1 MHDGMLDKVAL
12 WDLASRQHGALHIGQ
27 VLDLGVSHAHVGTLV
42 ARGDLVRA
50 APRVLVVAGSAD
62 TAERRASTAVLN
74 AGADACL
81 SHQSGAA
88 WWDLP
93 GFLLEPWQ
101 VTRGRRIKDGRP
113 YGATVHE
120 PRRFRTSHVILLRG
134 IPVTSPARTIFD
146 LASLPGM
153 SPGRVA
159 RALDTAWAAR
169 LVGHGSLHAML
180 DDLSG
185 RGRRGITV
193 MRQLLEERG
202 PGFVPVESSLER
214 RFLWICEK
222 FGIGGFE
229 RQVVLGDH
237 EVIGRV
243 DFHHQWQPVIV
254 EIDSDRYHTSL
265 LDRAADTRRDE
276 RLTAMGYTIRRFSE
290 KEVWYRPESVAHEL
304 LAVLRAAA

>member
-1 MHDGMLDKVAL
+1 MQDKDAL
-12 WDLASRQHGALHIGQ
+12 WDLASRQHGALHTGQ
-27 VLDLGVSHAHVGTLV
+27 ILDLGVPHAHVGTLV
-42 ARGDLVRA
+42 DRGDLIRV

-62 TAERRASTAVLN
+62 SAERRASVAVLN
-74 AGADACL
+74 AGVGACL

-101 VTRGRRIKDGRP
+101 VTRSRRIKDGRP
-113 YGATVHE
+113 YDAVVHE
-120 PRRFRTSHVILLRG
+120 PRRFLAMHVVLLRG
-134 IPVTSPARTIFD
+134 VPVTTPARTIFD

-153 SPGRVA
+153 PLGRLA
-159 RALDTAWAAR
+159 RALDSAWAAR
-169 LVGHGSLHAML
+169 IVGHGSLQAML

-185 RGRRGITV
+185 RGRRGIAV

-214 RFLWICEK
+214 RFLWICER

-243 DFHHQWQPVIV
+243 DFRHRWQPVIV

-265 LDRAADTRRDE
+265 LDRSADARRDE
-276 RLTAMGYTIRRFSE
+276 LLTALGYTVCRFRE
-290 KEVWYRPESVAHEL
+290 KELWYRPEVVAEAL
-304 LAVLRAAA
+304 LAVLRPAA